1 MRKEIVASGT
11 VFEFRGLK
19 DIKRRRSQEPP
30 LCGRGRP
37 LQLKFLRDQIFSE
50 ERSLKISIFG
60 MGYVGTVS
68 AGCLAQN
75 GHQVIGVDPVRTKV
89 ELINA
94 GQSPIIEAE
103 IGEIIAETVRSGR
116 LRATDNQDEAINQT
130 ELSFVCVGT
139 PSQANG
145 NLDLTYIRRVCE
157 LIGRALR
164 NKTARHTV
172 VIRSTIL
179 PGTMRDIVIP
189 TIEEN
194 SGKKAGAD
202 FGVCNN
208 PEFLR
213 EGSAVM
219 DFNFPPKTVIGE
231 IDRTS
236 GDLLASLYAKL
247 NAPCIR
253 TDLESAEMVKYVDNS
268 WHALKIGFAN
278 EIGNL
283 CKSFAIDAHAVMN
296 IFCQDKK
303 LNISSAYLTP
313 GFAFGGSCLPKDL
326 RALAYKAKMHDQ
338 QLPIMSA
345 ILQSNSLQVFK
356 GLQLITEKG
365 RKRIGVLGF
374 SFKSGTDD
382 LRESPMIEVIEHL
395 IGKGYDLRIF
405 DRNVS
410 LASLVGANRDF
421 ILNRIP
427 HISRLMVNGID
438 AVLDHAETVVI
449 GTKDPEFDGVLE
461 RLHEGQNLVDF
472 VRITNRRSENG
483 KYDGIC
489 W

>member
-1 MRKEIVASGT
+1 M
-11 VFEFRGLK
+11 
-19 DIKRRRSQEPP
+19 
-30 LCGRGRP
+30 
-37 LQLKFLRDQIFSE
+37 
-50 ERSLKISIFG
+50 KISIFG

-68 AGCLAQN
+68 AGCLAQD
-75 GHQVIGVDPVRTKV
+75 GHEVVGVDPVRTKV
-89 ELINA
+89 DLINA
-94 GQSPIIEAE
+94 GQSPIIEVDIA
-103 IGEIIAETVRSGR
+103 EIIAATVKSGR
-116 LRATDNQDEAINQT
+116 LRATDNQDEAIMQT

-157 LIGRALR
+157 LIGRALK
-164 NKTARHTV
+164 NKSARHTV

-179 PGTMRDIVIP
+179 PGTMMQIVIP
-189 TIEEN
+189 TLEEY
-194 SGKKAGAD
+194 SGKKAGAG

-213 EGSAVM
+213 EGSAVK
-219 DFNFPPKTVIGE
+219 DFNSPPKTVIGE
-231 IDRTS
+231 VDRES
-236 GDLLASLYAKL
+236 GDALATLYAKL
-247 NAPCIR
+247 DAPFIR
-253 TDLESAEMVKYVDNS
+253 TDVETAEMVKYVDNN

-283 CKSFAIDAHAVMN
+283 CKSFSIDSHEVMK

-303 LNISSAYLTP
+303 LNISPAYLTP

-326 RALAYKAKMHDQ
+326 RAMAYKAKMHDLN
-338 QLPIMSA
+338 LPIMNA
-345 ILQSNSLQVFK
+345 ILPSNELQVAT
-356 GLQLITEKG
+356 GLRLITDKG
-365 RKRIGVLGF
+365 QRKIGILGF
-374 SFKSGTDD
+374 SFKAGTDD

-405 DRNVS
+405 DRNVNM
-410 LASLVGANRDF
+410 ASLVGANRDF

-438 AVLDHAETVVI
+438 AVLNHAQTVVI
-449 GTKDPEFDGVLE
+449 GNKDPEFAGILE
-461 RLHEGQNLVDF
+461 RLQPGQHLVDF